1 MGSTFIDYIIFL
13 SNRYFWAQII
23 IFQIIQKE
31 YFNHLAKL
39 PCLKLACFCHN
50 LVSTQWVKSNFPIL
64 NKNIGWKWE
73 EQTLTVSSQGGT
85 YWKVQGSHRVI
96 GRLWEA
102 GWAEWENEQT
112 KGRTGGCLVDACGKD
127 C

>member
-73 EQTLTVSSQGGT
+73 EQTLTVSSQGDT
-85 YWKVQGSHRVI
+85 YWKVQGSHRFI

-112 KGRTGGCLVDACGKD
+112 KGRTGGFLVDPCGKD